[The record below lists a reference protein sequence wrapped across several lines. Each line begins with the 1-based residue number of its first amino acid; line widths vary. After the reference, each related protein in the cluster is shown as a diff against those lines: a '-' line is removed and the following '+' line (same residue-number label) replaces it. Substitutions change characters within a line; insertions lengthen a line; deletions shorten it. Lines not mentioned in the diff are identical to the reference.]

1 MTRRPPQRPARPQ
14 RERGGRGGARAGG
27 AALARGVL
35 LGVLLWIAPVTL
47 VWLLATPLYNRVLG
61 RTTETLVRLT
71 EWPAATRLHPKGVHD
86 LLVTR
91 ADYRGGQGFLYTIRV
106 TDIQFN
112 LILVG
117 ALFLAVP
124 GEPWRRRLAALGWA
138 LAATVGF
145 HLLLLFCWVKFVYAT
160 QLGEWSL
167 ARYGAWGRNFW
178 GLAKHTLDLP
188 LKFALPL
195 ALWAGFYLDRVLPP
209 ARSSSGA
216 PGLH

>member
-1 MTRRPPQRPARPQ
+1 MTRRPSPRPGRPRRARGP
-14 RERGGRGGARAGG
+14 EGGARAGV

-35 LGVLLWIAPVTL
+35 LWLVPVTL

-61 RTTETLVRLT
+61 RTTESLVRLT
-71 EWPAATRLHPKGVHD
+71 ERPASTRLHFKGAHD

-91 ADYRGGQGFLYTIRV
+91 ADYRAGQGFLHTIRV

-138 LAATVGF
+138 LAATVAF

-167 ARYGAWGRNFW
+167 AHYGAFGRNFW

-188 LKFALPL
+188 LKFALPF
-195 ALWAGFYLDRVLPP
+195 ALWAGFYLDRVLPERRP
-209 ARSSSGA
+209 
-216 PGLH
+216 PGS